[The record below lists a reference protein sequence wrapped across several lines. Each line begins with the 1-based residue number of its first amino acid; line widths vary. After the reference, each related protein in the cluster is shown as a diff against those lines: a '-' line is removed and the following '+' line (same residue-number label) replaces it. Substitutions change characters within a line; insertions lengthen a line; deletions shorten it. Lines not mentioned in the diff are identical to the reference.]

1 MNKIGDF
8 GKIYKLTSLD
18 PLNNAVYIG
27 STSSKYFT
35 VRLCQ
40 HAEACRNGK
49 DYHGIF
55 NEDGKCHS
63 EILDIVSKDNEDYK
77 ILLRKLE
84 RYHLNNNHNTIN
96 IRRPCYYND
105 QERKDSRKIFVKK
118 YQQSPKGQVAIQ
130 ISMVNHKIKELNKK
144 LEKVGVEWNQYL
156 HEEAIATE
164 PVSIQDKLKKER
176 ISSKIKMYELKFELL
191 KDERNELMT
200 ASLLLRNE

>member
-1 MNKIGDF
+1 MNKIGEF

-18 PLNNAVYIG
+18 PLNEAVYIG
-27 STSSKYFT
+27 STSSKYFS

-84 RYHLNNNHNTIN
+84 RYHLNEHDNCIN

-105 QERKDSRKIFVKK
+105 QERIDSRKKFVKK
-118 YQQSPKGQVAIQ
+118 YQQSPKGQVAMQ
-130 ISMVNHKIKELNKK
+130 ISVVNHKIKELNKK
-144 LEKVGVEWNQYL
+144 LEKVGVEWNEYL

-176 ISSKIKMYELKFELL
+176 ISSKIKMHELKFELL

-200 ASLLLRNE
+200 TSLLLRNE